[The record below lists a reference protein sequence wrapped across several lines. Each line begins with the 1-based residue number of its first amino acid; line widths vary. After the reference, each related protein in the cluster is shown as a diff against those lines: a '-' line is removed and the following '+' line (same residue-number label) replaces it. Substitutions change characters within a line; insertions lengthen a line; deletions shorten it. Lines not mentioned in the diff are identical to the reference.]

1 MTKEKVLGIVRHIL
15 TFVGGVIVA
24 KGFIQETASEELIG
38 GIMTLIG
45 VLWSIIDKNKTE

>member
-1 MTKEKVLGIVRHIL
+1 MTKEKVLGIVRHTL